1 MRRQWHIECKKC
13 EKEADISVGEFRKI
27 IRTDFEFIMKPAFV
41 CSECKGDC
49 EVTLKGER

>member
-1 MRRQWHIECKKC
+1 MRQWHIECKKC
-13 EKEADISVGEFRKI
+13 EKTVDISVGDFMKL
-27 IRTDFEFIMKPAFV
+27 IRTDFEFILKPAFV